1 MTGQLPV
8 RVVVSHEDITT
19 LKLAEEALQQ
29 SREELKDQK
38 QSLEETNIA
47 LKVLLKQRENDKQEL
62 EKRFLANVKKLVL
75 PYVEKL
81 THSPLKPRE
90 KALIDI
96 IDSHLNDIIS
106 PLLQN
111 LTHVEAHLTPQ
122 EISVAA
128 LIKDGRSS
136 KEIADMLNVSEFTV
150 NFHRKNLRRKFGLKN
165 KQANLRSYLMS
176 ISK

>member
-1 MTGQLPV
+1 M
-8 RVVVSHEDITT
+8 
-19 LKLAEEALQQ
+19 
-29 SREELKDQK
+29 
-38 QSLEETNIA
+38 
-47 LKVLLKQRENDKQEL
+47 
-62 EKRFLANVKKLVL
+62 KKLVL

-81 THSPLKPRE
+81 TQSPLKPRE

-111 LTHVEAHLTPQ
+111 LTHAETHLTPQ
-122 EISVAA
+122 EISAAA
-128 LIKDGRSS
+128 LIRDGRSS
-136 KEIADMLNVSEFTV
+136 KEIADMMNVSEHTV